1 MSAVAAGSP
10 APIQPG
16 DESRPGLR
24 ARHPVAAFVVRRVA
38 AGLATLLV
46 ASFLIYAATEALPGN
61 VATVVLGKNATPQ
74 AVRTLDHQLNQ
85 NRPLL
90 SRYGSWLGGVV
101 TGDLGQSAV
110 ELAQGAKSAPVTGMI
125 GTPLR
130 NSFILAALTILLLF
144 PLSLALGVL
153 AGVRAG
159 RPADYAVSIPALVI
173 GAFPEF
179 VIATFMIL
187 IFFSALDLLPPV
199 ALIAPGQ
206 TPFTQPKVLV
216 LPVLTLLLITS
227 ASAIRQI
234 RAGMIEVLDQDYIE
248 TARLN
253 GIPSRR
259 VLWRYAIRNAMAP
272 SVQIF
277 AQNIQYL
284 IGGIIIVESVFNYP
298 GIGLF
303 LVNAVSTRDVT
314 EVAAVALIVAAVYI
328 LVNVLADLIVVFLV
342 PKLRTGLS

>member
-1 MSAVAAGSP
+1 M
-10 APIQPG
+10 
-16 DESRPGLR
+16 R
-24 ARHPVAAFVVRRVA
+24 ARNPVVAFLARRIA
-38 AGLATLLV
+38 SGLATLLV
-46 ASFLIYAATEALPGN
+46 ASFLIFAGTEFLPGN

-74 AVRTLDHQLNQ
+74 AVTTLEHQLKL

-90 SRYGSWLGGVV
+90 TRYVSWLGGVV

-110 ELAQGAKSAPVTGMI
+110 ELAQGASSAPVSKEI

-130 NSFILAALTILLLF
+130 NSVILAALTMLLLF
-144 PLSLALGVL
+144 PLSLGLGVL

-159 RPADYAVSIPALVI
+159 RPTDYAVSIPALVI

-179 VIATFMIL
+179 VIGTFLIL

-199 ALIAPGQ
+199 ALVSPGQ
-206 TPFTQPKVLV
+206 TPFSHPTVLI
-216 LPVLTLLLITS
+216 LPVLTLLAVTA

-234 RAGMIEVLDQDYIE
+234 RAGMIEVLDQDYVE

-284 IGGIIIVESVFNYP
+284 LGGIIIVESVFDYP

-314 EVAAVALIVAAVYI
+314 AVAAVALIVAAVYI
-328 LVNVLADLIVVFLV
+328 FVNVIADLIVVLLV
-342 PKLRTGLS
+342 PKLRTGMG